1 LHTLREA
8 VLRETHPALRQDVG
22 RLQQAAYGVALLE
35 LATETETPLPELY
48 ELFGDWLAF
57 LNRHAALRH
66 GLLAFEIRFLHELGV
81 APSPGSGRALSAG
94 LGHEGAKPGNDA
106 PQLMEQLNSL
116 DWAQLPLLQPD
127 RESLRKVERRV
138 VGILQEHLG
147 RVPRSRSG
155 ALEATSV
162 RTSGMANAPLE
173 HPPAREA
180 QEGDQGEN

>member
-66 GLLAFEIRFLHELGV
+66 GLLAFEIRFLHELGM
-81 APSPGSGRALSAG
+81 APSLGSGRALSAG
-94 LGHEGAKPGNDA
+94 LGHEAAKPGNA

-116 DWAQLPLLQPD
+116 DWAQLSLLQPD
-127 RESLRKVERRV
+127 RESLRNVERRV
-138 VGILQEHLG
+138 VGILLEHLG
-147 RVPRSRSG
+147 
-155 ALEATSV
+155 
-162 RTSGMANAPLE
+162 
-173 HPPAREA
+173 
-180 QEGDQGEN
+180 